1 MGPGV
6 PLSGA
11 AKQAEILRKDGN
23 HYFQKGRIGA
33 AIEAYT
39 EKVEEDCRRAI
50 QLDSSSVKVLLLR
63 YIL

>member
-11 AKQAEILRKDGN
+11 AKQAELLRKDGN

-39 EKVEEDCRRAI
+39 EVPLYLSNFFFFFFR
-50 QLDSSSVKVLLLR
+50 S
-63 YIL
+63 